1 MKTFPNTLERR
12 ALSFLEGPRFAAQ
25 LPALFAS
32 SPWLA
37 TAPRGDGSSVMVL
50 PGFGTNDFSTVLLR
64 AYLSF
69 LGYRVSGWG
78 LGRNLGFARVGGI
91 DPLVGRLESVARSS
105 GQAAKVALVGHSLG
119 GVFARRMATHSPDL
133 VSRVISLGS
142 PITGNPT
149 QSPMWP
155 AYRQLNPEMAT
166 PEALA
171 RVQSVRAVPPPVP
184 ATAIF
189 SRSDAIV
196 HWHRARE
203 VDAHESES
211 IEVVAGHM
219 ALLLHAPTFYAV
231 ADRLAQSVGNWKS
244 FEPPAS
250 LAGWLYPGVTSGSG
264 GRP

>member
-1 MKTFPNTLERR
+1 MKSFPNALERR

-32 SPWLA
+32 SPWLT
-37 TAPRGDGSSVMVL
+37 TAPRGDGSSVIVL

-64 AYLSF
+64 SYLSF

-78 LGRNLGFARVGGI
+78 LGRNLGFARAGGI
-91 DPLVGRLESVARSS
+91 DPLVRRLESVADKAKSAS
-105 GQAAKVALVGHSLG
+105 KVALVGHSLG

-133 VSRVISLGS
+133 VSRVVALGS
-142 PITGNPT
+142 PISGNPT
-149 QSPMWP
+149 QSPLWP
-155 AYRQLNPEMAT
+155 AYRQMNPEMAT

-171 RVQSVRAVPPPVP
+171 RVQALRAVPPPVP

-196 HWHRARE
+196 HWHRAQE
-203 VDAHESES
+203 IDAPQSES
-211 IEVVAGHM
+211 IEVIAGHM

-231 ADRLAQSVGNWKS
+231 ADRLAQSVDNWQP

-250 LAGWLYPGVTSGSG
+250 LSGWLYPGVTADSAP
-264 GRP
+264 RA